1 MRVRYGLIIG
11 VCTTAGAML
20 AGSCNGGPESNG
32 PSGPYRQYMRD
43 FVQAISAYAKAVDS
57 DFFVIPQNGPELLA
71 LNGEATGAV
80 AQDYVDAIAGVGRED
95 LFYGYD
101 DDDEATPAQ
110 DRDYLLGFMDAAA
123 ANGLSVLVTDY
134 CSTHANV
141 DDSYAQGAAHGYI
154 TFAADDRELRSIPE
168 YPAEPYNSHSD
179 GVTTLGAA
187 SNFLYLLNPESF
199 SSRSVFLA
207 TLDATEY
214 DVFIIDLFFSD
225 NTSLTAAEVAE
236 LQTKPNGRRRLVVC
250 YMSIG
255 EAEDYRYYW
264 QPAWTTSPPD
274 WMVEENPDWPGN
286 FKVEYW
292 DPAWQ
297 AVIFGS
303 QSAYLNRILDAGFD
317 GVYLDIIDAFEY
329 FEDRDG

>member
-1 MRVRYGLIIG
+1 MGSAYSSR
-11 VCTTAGAML
+11 TTA
-20 AGSCNGGPESNG
+20 
-32 PSGPYRQYMRD
+32 QH
-43 FVQAISAYAKAVDS
+43 
-57 DFFVIPQNGPELLA
+57 
-71 LNGEATGAV
+71 
-80 AQDYVDAIAGVGRED
+80 
-95 LFYGYD
+95 
-101 DDDEATPAQ
+101 TPI
-110 DRDYLLGFMDAAA
+110 
-123 ANGLSVLVTDY
+123 
-134 CSTHANV
+134 V

-179 GVTTLGAA
+179 GVTTLSAA

-297 AVIFGS
+297 ADHLRQPKRLPETVSSTPASTAYTSTSSTPSSTSRTETANAARAVPRLLPRRLKICKPFGRNALAK
-303 QSAYLNRILDAGFD
+303 QKELPIR
-317 GVYLDIIDAFEY
+317 VP
-329 FEDRDG
+329 